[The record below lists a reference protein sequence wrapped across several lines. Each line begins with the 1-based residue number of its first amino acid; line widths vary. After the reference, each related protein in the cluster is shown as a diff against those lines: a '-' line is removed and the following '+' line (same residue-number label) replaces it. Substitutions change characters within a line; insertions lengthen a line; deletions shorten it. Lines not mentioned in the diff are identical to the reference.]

1 MKAPLRTKSIGTK
14 VSEEEFAA
22 LEECARQADM
32 TLSEWVRAVL
42 LAAPGVELPDD
53 DAALA
58 GRVTLAEV
66 LALRTL
72 FLNLQFRTSN
82 GGQAQGPMTEA
93 EMRGLIERADAV
105 KGERARERIEAARS
119 QTRKQAGVPADNGS
133 GHATWFD
140 LLRELKVAPVFLQG
154 YWMDDTTTTIDRF
167 ADGLG
172 PRVCIRLHGE
182 DREGMEEHSGES
194 WDRTSGRKTASS
206 AA

>member
-53 DAALA
+53 EAALA
-58 GRVTLAEV
+58 GRVALAEV

-72 FLNLQFRTSN
+72 FLNLQFRASN

-119 QTRKQAGVPADNGS
+119 KARKQAGVP
-133 GHATWFD
+133 
-140 LLRELKVAPVFLQG
+140 
-154 YWMDDTTTTIDRF
+154 
-167 ADGLG
+167 
-172 PRVCIRLHGE
+172 
-182 DREGMEEHSGES
+182 SGEPGAGE
-194 WDRTSGRKTASS
+194 RQEEG
-206 AA
+206 

>member
-72 FLNLQFRTSN
+72 FLNLQFRHN

-119 QTRKQAGVPADNGS
+119 QARKQAGVPAEKPE
-133 GHATWFD
+133 A
-140 LLRELKVAPVFLQG
+140 
-154 YWMDDTTTTIDRF
+154 
-167 ADGLG
+167 
-172 PRVCIRLHGE
+172 GE
-182 DREGMEEHSGES
+182 TQAEEG
-194 WDRTSGRKTASS
+194 
-206 AA
+206 

>member
-42 LAAPGVELPDD
+42 LAAPGVDLPDD

-58 GRVTLAEV
+58 GRVAVAEV

-72 FLNLQFRTSN
+72 LLNLFFRATK
-82 GGQAQGPMTEA
+82 GEA
-93 EMRGLIERADAV
+93 IPEPEMRALIERADKV

-119 QTRKQAGVPADNGS
+119 KARKKADVSAEKPVAEEPQA
-133 GHATWFD
+133 
-140 LLRELKVAPVFLQG
+140 
-154 YWMDDTTTTIDRF
+154 
-167 ADGLG
+167 
-172 PRVCIRLHGE
+172 
-182 DREGMEEHSGES
+182 EEV
-194 WDRTSGRKTASS
+194 
-206 AA
+206 

>member
-82 GGQAQGPMTEA
+82 GGQAQEPMTEA

-119 QTRKQAGVPADNGS
+119 QARKQAGVPAEKPE
-133 GHATWFD
+133 A
-140 LLRELKVAPVFLQG
+140 
-154 YWMDDTTTTIDRF
+154 
-167 ADGLG
+167 
-172 PRVCIRLHGE
+172 GE
-182 DREGMEEHSGES
+182 TQAEEV
-194 WDRTSGRKTASS
+194 
-206 AA
+206 

>member
-105 KGERARERIEAARS
+105 KGERARERIGAARS
-119 QTRKQAGVPADNGS
+119 QARKQASVPAEKPE
-133 GHATWFD
+133 A
-140 LLRELKVAPVFLQG
+140 
-154 YWMDDTTTTIDRF
+154 
-167 ADGLG
+167 
-172 PRVCIRLHGE
+172 GE
-182 DREGMEEHSGES
+182 TQAEEG
-194 WDRTSGRKTASS
+194 
-206 AA
+206 

>member
-72 FLNLQFRTSN
+72 FLNLQFRQT
-82 GGQAQGPMTEA
+82 QGPLTEA
-93 EMRGLIERADAV
+93 EMRTLIERADSL
-105 KGERARERIEAARS
+105 KGERAQERIEAARS
-119 QTRKQAGVPADNGS
+119 RVRKQAGVPADKPQ
-133 GHATWFD
+133 A
-140 LLRELKVAPVFLQG
+140 
-154 YWMDDTTTTIDRF
+154 
-167 ADGLG
+167 
-172 PRVCIRLHGE
+172 
-182 DREGMEEHSGES
+182 EEV
-194 WDRTSGRKTASS
+194 
-206 AA
+206 

>member
-14 VSEEEFAA
+14 VSEEEFAS

-42 LAAPGVELPDD
+42 LAAPGVELPN

-82 GGQAQGPMTEA
+82 GGQAQGPMTEG

-119 QTRKQAGVPADNGS
+119 QTRKQAGVPAEKPE
-133 GHATWFD
+133 A
-140 LLRELKVAPVFLQG
+140 
-154 YWMDDTTTTIDRF
+154 
-167 ADGLG
+167 
-172 PRVCIRLHGE
+172 GE
-182 DREGMEEHSGES
+182 TQAEEV
-194 WDRTSGRKTASS
+194 
-206 AA
+206 

>member
-22 LEECARQADM
+22 LDATARAVDM

-53 DAALA
+53 EAALA

-93 EMRGLIERADAV
+93 EMRSLIERADAV
-105 KGERARERIEAARS
+105 KGDRARERIEAARS
-119 QTRKQAGVPADNGS
+119 QVKKQADEPQA
-133 GHATWFD
+133 
-140 LLRELKVAPVFLQG
+140 E
-154 YWMDDTTTTIDRF
+154 
-167 ADGLG
+167 
-172 PRVCIRLHGE
+172 
-182 DREGMEEHSGES
+182 EG
-194 WDRTSGRKTASS
+194 
-206 AA
+206 

>member
-22 LEECARQADM
+22 LEATARAADM

-53 DAALA
+53 EAALA

-72 FLNLQFRTSN
+72 FLNLQFR
-82 GGQAQGPMTEA
+82 QAQGPMTEA

-105 KGERARERIEAARS
+105 KGDRARERLEAARKAAS
-119 QTRKQAGVPADNGS
+119 KADEKEAGEP
-133 GHATWFD
+133 
-140 LLRELKVAPVFLQG
+140 
-154 YWMDDTTTTIDRF
+154 
-167 ADGLG
+167 
-172 PRVCIRLHGE
+172 
-182 DREGMEEHSGES
+182 
-194 WDRTSGRKTASS
+194 
-206 AA
+206 

>member
-14 VSEEEFAA
+14 VSEEEFAS

-42 LAAPGVELPDD
+42 LAAPGVELPN

-82 GGQAQGPMTEA
+82 GGRAQGPMTEG

-119 QTRKQAGVPADNGS
+119 QTRKQAGVPAEKPE
-133 GHATWFD
+133 A
-140 LLRELKVAPVFLQG
+140 
-154 YWMDDTTTTIDRF
+154 
-167 ADGLG
+167 
-172 PRVCIRLHGE
+172 GE
-182 DREGMEEHSGES
+182 TQAEEV
-194 WDRTSGRKTASS
+194 
-206 AA
+206 